1 MTDLPDFEK
10 REDRIG
16 PYLYCVDGDRV
27 SFESM
32 SAAIS
37 YIGEDASLP
46 RELRILEIAL
56 DTKATFNIYDVKVLF
71 RKMNE
76 TALKYTFIK
85 HAVVHNS
92 QINTAYALFVESF
105 NRHSCYELRVFS
117 SVKAAEKWLPV
128 TDSPNH

>member
-1 MTDLPDFEK
+1 MKVLPDFEK

-16 PYLYCVDGDRV
+16 PYLYCVDGDTV

-32 SAAIS
+32 NNAIT
-37 YIGEDASLP
+37 YISEDTTLP
-46 RELRILEIAL
+46 RELRILEVAL
-56 DTKATFNIYDVKVLF
+56 NTVATFNIHEVKVLF
-71 RKMNE
+71 HYMKE

-92 QINTAYALFVESF
+92 KKNTAYSLFVESLS
-105 NRHSCYELRVFS
+105 RHTRYELRVFS
-117 SVKAAEKWLPV
+117 SVKAAEKWLLV